1 MRHWSPG
8 DADALYKYASD
19 ERVSE
24 MALWPCHSSVEMS
37 RDVIKTVFMPNPH
50 SFAMV
55 LKDTGEPIGSIGLVP
70 EGAEHYPLMESE
82 LEAGY
87 WIGRP
92 YWNHGLT
99 TEALDGLIGYCRD
112 AVNLESLLI
121 TTDRR
126 NIGSQRVAEVGV
138 MIINNGIDKNSHLLD
153 GKKIQNKIYLYICGY
168 ARFLWQYPNEIVY
181 KFTFINISLSRFIVL

>member
-1 MRHWSPG
+1 VERIIETGRLIMRHWSPG

-55 LKDTGEPIGSIGLVP
+55 LKDTGEPIGCIGLVP
-70 EGAEHYPLMESE
+70 EGAEHYPLMEAE

-92 YWNHGLT
+92 YWNQGLT

-126 NIGSQRVAEVGV
+126 NIGSQRVAEKCGFQFVGDYV
-138 MIINNGIDKNSHLLD
+138 YEGIHSRAYRL
-153 GKKIQNKIYLYICGY
+153 YL
-168 ARFLWQYPNEIVY
+168 
-181 KFTFINISLSRFIVL
+181 

>member
-1 MRHWSPG
+1 
-8 DADALYKYASD
+8 
-19 ERVSE
+19 
-24 MALWPCHSSVEMS
+24 
-37 RDVIKTVFMPNPH
+37 MPNPH

-92 YWNHGLT
+92 YWNQGLT